1 MDVFMIKNKVKTIK
15 SKKDLKDFLKKQG
28 FSKINF
34 KLNFKNLFKNF
45 IGLPY
50 EEIILI
56 ENSVGLQGRIEIKC
70 IDDDILEYYLVEI
83 NGISLLK
90 DYSV

>member
-90 DYSV
+90 DYLV